1 MQGAMEEFRE
11 GKLGR
16 FNAVGDYTPK
26 LVIHMGATIQES
38 RRASIPRDTTLAV
51 SSNSWIKSELFF
63 RWGELF
69 VANLP
74 HLSTDDPFS
83 QLPHLLVFDGHSTHV
98 QNLPFLHLMEVHNV
112 HVYIIPSHTSHWL
125 QPADKTLFASLKEAS
140 NSLVTRRQVV
150 TVGGPCKNL
159 SFLRFSTQPCR
170 GQPVPLPSVDLST
183 LGYIQLID
191 R

>member
-98 QNLPFLHLMEVHNV
+98 
-112 HVYIIPSHTSHWL
+112 
-125 QPADKTLFASLKEAS
+125 
-140 NSLVTRRQVV
+140 
-150 TVGGPCKNL
+150 
-159 SFLRFSTQPCR
+159 
-170 GQPVPLPSVDLST
+170 
-183 LGYIQLID
+183 
-191 R
+191 